1 MSEIKNIVKNVLF
14 EERKKR
20 LNEAYIELDEIRD
33 GDFLLEKYFVITSKL
48 VDEGYDINELEIPD
62 SVKKLVP
69 DSSKNIDIKGAF
81 TDAAATSAKEYII
94 RFILKE
100 IFGAGAGFST
110 FAAQLFAD
118 WNPLDLLK
126 IFKNREECIAA
137 FPKLSDRLITMAVRY
152 IGSKEVGGD
161 SNDYSFSF
169 KGIGT
174 TYMGNL
180 FGEVVKES
188 DISEKIS
195 NKFCEF
201 VH

>member
-20 LNEAYIELDEIRD
+20 LNEAYIELDEIRY